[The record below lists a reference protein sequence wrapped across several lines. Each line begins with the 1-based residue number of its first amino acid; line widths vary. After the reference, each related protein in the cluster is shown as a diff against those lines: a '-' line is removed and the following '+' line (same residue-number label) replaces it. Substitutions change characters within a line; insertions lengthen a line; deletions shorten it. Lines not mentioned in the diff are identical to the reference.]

1 MLLCTC
7 ILVYIDRTVI
17 EEKNT
22 GLERVTKLCEHKSVK
37 DEAVHACRHTHR
49 ATHSGCIAGPH
60 GRLSLHATSSPQRRG
75 DGLSKDLLATPQ
87 KAVLPGVLA
96 ALDGGRQVLLAA
108 VQGRRLLDTETDR
121 QTDRETKRVS

>member
-1 MLLCTC
+1 M
-7 ILVYIDRTVI
+7 
-17 EEKNT
+17 
-22 GLERVTKLCEHKSVK
+22 K

-49 ATHSGCIAGPH
+49 ATHSRCIAGPH
-60 GRLSLHATSSPQRRG
+60 GCLSLHATSLHATPSPQRRG

-87 KAVLPGVLA
+87 KAVLPGILA

-121 QTDRETKRVS
+121 QIGRPSESVED